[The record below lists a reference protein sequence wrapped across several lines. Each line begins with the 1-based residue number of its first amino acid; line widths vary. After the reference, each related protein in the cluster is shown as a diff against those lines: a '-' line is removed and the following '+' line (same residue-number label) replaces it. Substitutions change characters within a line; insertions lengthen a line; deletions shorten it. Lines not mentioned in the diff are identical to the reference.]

1 MGPSLCD
8 GGKNALLWKNGTGN
22 RHDSFLKA
30 RRRACSRARVLTDHP
45 VVDSS
50 CVLARN
56 MLSNPAR
63 PISSG
68 FPTNQSRLALQL
80 GASGVWPLLASR
92 YFTLVVLTL
101 ALPFICLAGRPLFG
115 DVWWVIASGRE
126 LVQQGQL
133 LQADPFT
140 FAPHTAA
147 YFDAQWLAQFLYFC
161 SYRLLGLGGVS
172 LFNAT
177 AVSVTFGILLAL
189 AWERTRNMA
198 AATVSVLLAELTAL
212 WFLHPRAQTLS
223 FTTFAATW
231 WLLSRRRLQLHT
243 LLALGTVQAVWAN
256 LHGSFFLGPVLT
268 ILLLGGEVSEAAL
281 QGQLR
286 SVLRNG
292 RVRLLLLALAAQ
304 AVGTLVTPYGPGI
317 YTYVLKLSV
326 DPTIRDHI
334 AEWVPTTA
342 ADFPGAEF
350 FASVALTLA
359 IIGLARSRVAM
370 KDLLMLGLFAVLGVQ
385 AYRNIPWWA
394 LVNAP
399 ILVVYLARLQLPT
412 RLAGIARYFV
422 TSKRP
427 LRGNLIRAAL
437 LGFVLIGALPWAKA
451 ANPWLSDEQRGMV
464 SGEYPEAAA
473 AYLASHSYGPHVFAD
488 HAWSSYLDWRTWP
501 AYQPMMDPSI
511 EVHPAYVWNDIMTLN
526 QGHVS
531 WEELADRYGVDVLLL
546 RPETQPLLISAA
558 ERSPRWQ
565 AVYRDNQSVIFVRST
580 ELETQS

>member
-1 MGPSLCD
+1 M
-8 GGKNALLWKNGTGN
+8 
-22 RHDSFLKA
+22 
-30 RRRACSRARVLTDHP
+30 
-45 VVDSS
+45 VVGS
-50 CVLARN
+50 CVLADN

-63 PISSG
+63 PISTG
-68 FPTNQSRLALQL
+68 FPTNQLRLALQFR
-80 GASGVWPLLASR
+80 GSVVWPWLASR
-92 YFTLVVLTL
+92 YFTLVLLTL

-126 LVQQGQL
+126 LFQQGQL

-140 FAPHTAA
+140 FAPHTTA
-147 YFDAQWLAQFLYFC
+147 YFDAQWLAQLLYFC
-161 SYRLLGLGGVS
+161 AYRLLGLGGVS

-189 AWERTRNMA
+189 AWERSRNMG

-231 WLLSRRRLQLHT
+231 WLLSRRQMQLRT
-243 LLALGTVQAVWAN
+243 LLALGIVQAVWAN

-268 ILLLGGEVSEAAL
+268 ILLVAGEVSEAAL
-281 QGQLR
+281 HGQPR
-286 SVLRNG
+286 TILRNE
-292 RVRLLLLALAAQ
+292 RVRFFLLAFVAQ
-304 AVGTLVTPYGPGI
+304 AVGTLITPYGPGI
-317 YTYVLKLSV
+317 FSYLVKLSV

-334 AEWVPTTA
+334 AEWTPTTA

-359 IIGLARSRVAM
+359 VIGLARSRVAV
-370 KDLLMLGLFAVLGVQ
+370 KDALMLGVFAVLGVQ

-399 ILVVYLARLQLPT
+399 ILVVYLARLQVPA
-412 RLAGIARYFV
+412 RLASIARYFV

-437 LGFVLIGALPWAKA
+437 LGIVLIGALPWAKA

-473 AYLASHSYGPHVFAD
+473 AYLESHTYGPHVFAD
-488 HAWSSYLDWRTWP
+488 HAWSSYLDWRAWP

-511 EVHPAYVWNDIMTLN
+511 EVHPANVWNDIMTLN

-531 WEELADRYGVDVLLL
+531 WEELTDRYGVDVLLL
-546 RPETQPLLISAA
+546 RPETQSLLISAA

-565 AVYRDNQSVIFVRST
+565 AVYRDEQSVIFVRST
-580 ELETQS
+580 ELEAQS